1 MTTPEPDQVAEVLAR
16 VAEDHHL
23 HPSMNLCL
31 GDTCGWRPTA
41 DRGSLHRQHGAHV
54 ATEQAA
60 ALRAAGLVVEGTEVE
75 RIAEW
80 RVESETLED
89 EFGEDEQAAR
99 EWLGYTKA
107 IAHWEP
113 ATLMARTVT
122 TRVTEWVA
130 VDEGGE

>member
-1 MTTPEPDQVAEVLAR
+1 MTTTPEPDQVAEVLAE

-60 ALRAAGLVVEGTEVE
+60 ALRSAGLVVEGTEVE
-75 RIAEW
+75 EW
-80 RVESETLED
+80 GVRHPQGIKKCRDEKDARSELSS
-89 EFGEDEQAAR
+89 FVGRGRNWAR
-99 EWLGYTKA
+99 SHLV
-107 IAHWEP
+107 
-113 ATLMARTVT
+113 RR
-122 TRVTEWVA
+122 RVTEWVA
-130 VDEGGE
+130 ADEGGE